1 MSDICKCFAPVEN
14 AGCTILILGSMP
26 GERSLEL
33 QQYYG
38 HKNNR
43 FWRLMAEIFN
53 NGEMLDDYEERKAL
67 LLRSNVALWDVL
79 AFCRREGSLDSAIRD
94 EEYNDLAGFIASA
107 IRDEEYNDL
116 AGFIARHPKIRRICC
131 NGGKAYAALKKYCRT
146 NSLNGVE
153 ILAMP
158 STSPANA
165 RCNFEKLKNIWA
177 PALLN

>member
-94 EEYNDLAGFIASA
+94 EEYNDL
-107 IRDEEYNDL
+107 
-116 AGFIARHPKIRRICC
+116 CC

-146 NSLNGVE
+146 NSINGVE

>member
-53 NGEMLDDYEERKAL
+53 NGEMIDDYEKRKAL
-67 LLRSNVALWDVL
+67 LLRSNVACGMFWRSAAVKAASIRQYAMRNIMIWPGLLHVTL
-79 AFCRREGSLDSAIRD
+79 KLSAF
-94 EEYNDLAGFIASA
+94 
-107 IRDEEYNDL
+107 
-116 AGFIARHPKIRRICC
+116 
-131 NGGKAYAALKKYCRT
+131 AAT
-146 NSLNGVE
+146 
-153 ILAMP
+153 A
-158 STSPANA
+158 A
-165 RCNFEKLKNIWA
+165 KLM
-177 PALLN
+177 LR

>member
-14 AGCTILILGSMP
+14 ADCTILILGSMP

-67 LLRSNVALWDVL
+67 LLAAMLPCGMFWRSAAVKAASIRQYAMRNIMIWPGLL
-79 AFCRREGSLDSAIRD
+79 PAI
-94 EEYNDLAGFIASA
+94 LKLSVF
-107 IRDEEYNDL
+107 
-116 AGFIARHPKIRRICC
+116 
-131 NGGKAYAALKKYCRT
+131 AATAAKPMLR
-146 NSLNGVE
+146 
-153 ILAMP
+153 
-158 STSPANA
+158 
-165 RCNFEKLKNIWA
+165 
-177 PALLN
+177 

>member
-1 MSDICKCFAPVEN
+1 MSDICKCFAPLEN

-53 NGEMLDDYEERKAL
+53 NGEMLDDYEERKTL

-94 EEYNDLAGFIASA
+94 EEYNDLAGFIA
-107 IRDEEYNDL
+107 
-116 AGFIARHPKIRRICC
+116 RHPKIKRICC

-146 NSLNGVE
+146 NSINGVE

>member
-1 MSDICKCFAPVEN
+1 MSDTCKCFAPVEN

-67 LLRSNVALWDVL
+67 LLRNNVALWDVL

-94 EEYNDLAGFIASA
+94 EEYNDLAGFIAS
-107 IRDEEYNDL
+107 
-116 AGFIARHPKIRRICC
+116 HPKIKRICC
-131 NGGKAYAALKKYCRT
+131 FKKILPYKQHKRRGNFGDAFNKPGKCQ
-146 NSLNGVE
+146 
-153 ILAMP
+153 M
-158 STSPANA
+158 
-165 RCNFEKLKNIWA
+165 
-177 PALLN
+177 

>member
-53 NGEMLDDYEERKAL
+53 NGKMLDDYEERKAL
-67 LLRSNVALWDVL
+67 LLRSNIALWDVL
-79 AFCRREGSLDSAIRD
+79 AFCRRPNRAQTKASFQK
-94 EEYNDLAGFIASA
+94 FITPRGRWPAVCASA
-107 IRDEEYNDL
+107 
-116 AGFIARHPKIRRICC
+116 
-131 NGGKAYAALKKYCRT
+131 
-146 NSLNGVE
+146 
-153 ILAMP
+153 
-158 STSPANA
+158 
-165 RCNFEKLKNIWA
+165 
-177 PALLN
+177 

>member
-1 MSDICKCFAPVEN
+1 M
-14 AGCTILILGSMP
+14 
-26 GERSLEL
+26 
-33 QQYYG
+33 
-38 HKNNR
+38 
-43 FWRLMAEIFN
+43 
-53 NGEMLDDYEERKAL
+53 

-94 EEYNDLAGFIASA
+94 EEYNDLAGFIAS
-107 IRDEEYNDL
+107 
-116 AGFIARHPKIRRICC
+116 HPKIKRICC

-146 NSLNGVE
+146 NSINGVE

>member
-1 MSDICKCFAPVEN
+1 
-14 AGCTILILGSMP
+14 
-26 GERSLEL
+26 
-33 QQYYG
+33 
-38 HKNNR
+38 
-43 FWRLMAEIFN
+43 MAEIFN

-94 EEYNDLAGFIASA
+94 EEYNDLAGFIV
-107 IRDEEYNDL
+107 
-116 AGFIARHPKIRRICC
+116 RHPKIRRICC

-146 NSLNGVE
+146 NSINGVE

-165 RCNFEKLKNIWA
+165 RYNFEKLKNIWA

>member
-1 MSDICKCFAPVEN
+1 MQVLCAGRKCRLYNFNIRLN
-14 AGCTILILGSMP
+14 A

-94 EEYNDLAGFIASA
+94 EEYNDLPGLLPA
-107 IRDEEYNDL
+107 IL
-116 AGFIARHPKIRRICC
+116 KLSVF
-131 NGGKAYAALKKYCRT
+131 AAT
-146 NSLNGVE
+146 
-153 ILAMP
+153 A
-158 STSPANA
+158 A
-165 RCNFEKLKNIWA
+165 KLM
-177 PALLN
+177 LR

>member
-1 MSDICKCFAPVEN
+1 MN
-14 AGCTILILGSMP
+14 ARWSCSSITGIKITAFGV
-26 GERSLEL
+26 
-33 QQYYG
+33 
-38 HKNNR
+38 
-43 FWRLMAEIFN
+43 LMAEIFY
-53 NGEMLDDYEERKAL
+53 NGKMLDDYEERKAL
-67 LLRSNVALWDVL
+67 LLCSNVALWDVL

-94 EEYNDLAGFIASA
+94 EEYNDLAGFIA
-107 IRDEEYNDL
+107 
-116 AGFIARHPKIRRICC
+116 RHPKIKRICC

-146 NSLNGVE
+146 NSINGVE

>member
-1 MSDICKCFAPVEN
+1 MN
-14 AGCTILILGSMP
+14 ARWSCS
-26 GERSLEL
+26 S
-33 QQYYG
+33 
-38 HKNNR
+38 NR

-94 EEYNDLAGFIASA
+94 EEYNDLAGFIA
-107 IRDEEYNDL
+107 
-116 AGFIARHPKIRRICC
+116 RHPKIKRICCNGGKAYAALKICC

-146 NSLNGVE
+146 NSINGVE
-153 ILAMP
+153 ILSMP